1 MQVPVGN
8 HSVELIS
15 NLRPAVLE
23 GFRHTGKFGVL
34 QLDLVCVNPEY
45 SQEFLPMSQA
55 KALPYS
61 PVKTAGFSG
70 V

>member
-1 MQVPVGN
+1 V
-8 HSVELIS
+8 
-15 NLRPAVLE
+15 
-23 GFRHTGKFGVL
+23 VL